1 MNTLPFICPEPPDWR
16 VEWDSFDADY
26 SWIRRMRGCIQD
38 PVFHAE
44 GDVWTHVHMVCDALA
59 QLSEWRSLA
68 PQEREILFAAALLHD
83 QAKPSCTKE
92 ESGRIT
98 SRGHSAR
105 GAIDARRI
113 LWEMDTDFVMR
124 EQVCALVRYHQSPF
138 HLVSRE
144 DSKRLAFLISQTARC
159 DLLSVLAK
167 SDILGRH
174 CEDQQQLL
182 EQVALFEEYCREQEC
197 FGGPRMFPSP
207 HSRFEYFR
215 TDNRDPNYHAH
226 EDFHCEATIMSGLP
240 GSGKDTW
247 IQKQMPERPVISLD
261 AIREELGERST
272 GNQGKVIQLARE
284 RAREFLRQGQDFV
297 WNATNLSR
305 EIRGQLIDL
314 FANYRARVRIIY
326 VEASMPSLHYQN
338 ENRSDAVP
346 ASVIGEMMNR
356 WEVPTP
362 FEADQVEWWVNGE
375 SRTK

>member
-1 MNTLPFICPEPPDWR
+1 
-16 VEWDSFDADY
+16 
-26 SWIRRMRGCIQD
+26 
-38 PVFHAE
+38 
-44 GDVWTHVHMVCDALA
+44 
-59 QLSEWRSLA
+59 
-68 PQEREILFAAALLHD
+68 
-83 QAKPSCTKE
+83 
-92 ESGRIT
+92 
-98 SRGHSAR
+98 
-105 GAIDARRI
+105 
-113 LWEMDTDFVMR
+113 
-124 EQVCALVRYHQSPF
+124 
-138 HLVSRE
+138 
-144 DSKRLAFLISQTARC
+144 
-159 DLLSVLAK
+159 
-167 SDILGRH
+167 
-174 CEDQQQLL
+174 
-182 EQVALFEEYCREQEC
+182 
-197 FGGPRMFPSP
+197 
-207 HSRFEYFR
+207 
-215 TDNRDPNYHAH
+215 
-226 EDFHCEATIMSGLP
+226 MSGLP
-240 GSGKDTW
+240 GSGKDTR

-297 WNATNLSR
+297 WDATNLSR